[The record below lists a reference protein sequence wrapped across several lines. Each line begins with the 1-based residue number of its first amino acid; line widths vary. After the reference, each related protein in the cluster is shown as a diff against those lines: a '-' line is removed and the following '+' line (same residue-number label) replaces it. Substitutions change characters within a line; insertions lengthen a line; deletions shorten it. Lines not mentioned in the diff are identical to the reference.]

1 MTMSQMQDDCI
12 VGEVRLMR
20 METTFWV
27 PVTVLDGRWSY
38 GSLQMQVEP
47 VGGSGRA
54 WVSQQRVGRKL
65 ADAPFAV

>member
-1 MTMSQMQDDCI
+1 MSQMHDDVV
-12 VGEVRLMR
+12 VGEKRLMKI
-20 METTFWV
+20 EAFWV
-27 PVTVLDGRWSY
+27 PVTILDGRWSY

>member
-1 MTMSQMQDDCI
+1 MTMSQMHDDVV
-12 VGEVRLMR
+12 VGEKRLMKI
-20 METTFWV
+20 EAFWV
-27 PVTVLDGRWSY
+27 PVTILDGRWSY